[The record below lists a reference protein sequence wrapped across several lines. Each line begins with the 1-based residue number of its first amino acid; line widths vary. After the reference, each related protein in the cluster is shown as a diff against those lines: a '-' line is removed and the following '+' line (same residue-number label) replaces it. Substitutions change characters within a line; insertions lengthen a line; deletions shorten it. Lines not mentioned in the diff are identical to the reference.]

1 MSNIDFDTMLYRTI
15 ANGKE
20 FEKLIPKSKCVK
32 IKSGVGETDFSM
44 KEIKAMSEEYSWQ
57 MQKVAQLLTASSF
70 KGSLEN
76 IKDFIY
82 NHFQYKADKDDQ
94 MMRSPACS
102 WHDRYTGID
111 CKSYSILASCILS
124 EMQIVHHIRRIKQPS
139 FAPNDFTH
147 VYVIVPIDQ
156 ATGDLKKGY
165 YTIDGTLKENIEPLY
180 VQKDDILMSLQ
191 HYRLNA
197 PQQQGLGFSIEGYDP
212 RNINDI
218 KSFLSSLD
226 CIGGSAWNKN
236 EIGPAIDRMKAFY
249 DPIIFDINQAVV
261 NNDPIAFSNAITN
274 YIGFSTVALISAK
287 KKLNEGWNSC
297 STKVLKAIVKAYEFY
312 AITVV
317 KSLEAWLNEYFI
329 VDMSKSLTTKP
340 FNSNV
345 LMKDVLGN
353 DKYFYAL
360 LKNTLYSAPN
370 RFYNPKSVDI
380 KTFQV
385 TPYVIDSANSQSFN
399 PLQFI
404 SSLGNILTSFAPN
417 SPYNPS
423 NPGNQNGG
431 NGTNYN
437 NDGIAPP
444 QIEQSGFGIA
454 GWLIVGV
461 GVTALMTGGF
471 KNATTKKT
479 K

>member
-57 MQKVAQLLTASSF
+57 MQKVAQLLVASSF

-102 WHDRYTGID
+102 WYDRHTGID

-191 HYRLNA
+191 HYRLNG
-197 PQQQGLGFSIEGYDP
+197 PLQDVKNGNFKLKDLSIG
-212 RNINDI
+212 NVGCM
-218 KSFLSSLD
+218 SFTSTDHSAYSSSQYTATKTKLE
-226 CIGGSAWNKN
+226 KYYN
-236 EIGPAIDRMKAFY
+236 ELILRL
-249 DPIIFDINQAVV
+249 NQAVLDGDQNTFNLSV
-261 NNDPIAFSNAITN
+261 NEFFGMSDVFVLSWERKRT
-274 YIGFSTVALISAK
+274 G
-287 KKLNEGWNSC
+287 GWNKCTNQRIDGSIAMA
-297 STKVLKAIVKAYEFY
+297 KFFRD
-312 AITVV
+312 VV
-317 KSLEAWLNEYFI
+317 GTALEAWLNDNFI
-329 VDMSKSLTTKP
+329 PSITPQTKLWTNVPGPAEANNIEHTIGVNFIYTSPHVDINEPIVS
-340 FNSNV
+340 
-345 LMKDVLGN
+345 
-353 DKYFYAL
+353 
-360 LKNTLYSAPN
+360 
-370 RFYNPKSVDI
+370 YNPKPKVI
-380 KTFQV
+380 KQFV
-385 TPYVIDSANSQSFN
+385 ITPYLETLQSNPASFN
-399 PLQFI
+399 LLQFI
-404 SSLGNILTSFAPN
+404 SSLGSILTSFAPN
-417 SPYNPS
+417 NQ
-423 NPGNQNGG
+423 GNTGIPNNG

-471 KNATTKKT
+471 KNSTTKKT